1 LSNRHLRISLAAT
14 LVVLSVLAGCASQ
27 PAVPRDRTDI
37 PGYQNSPPGL
47 AGLDTEPFRDRRI
60 LIDPGHGGYFRG
72 AVGDGGLTEAEVNL
86 GVALYLQGM
95 LQWAGAEV
103 RLTRSADVDFLSLAD
118 SSLSSDLAAR
128 VAICDSLRP
137 DIFLSIHHNSTASR
151 DPDLNETQT
160 YYPLGREGADRD
172 LARAIHGQLVRALEI
187 EPAKILPG
195 GFYVLRNSPVPAV
208 LGEPAMI
215 SNPVIEGR
223 LTLARSLELEAS
235 AYFLGLREYFAAGMP
250 RWVTD
255 VPDTV
260 TGATTAVPASWR
272 FDPGG
277 PQAPTLDPTSI
288 SVAADGEPVA
298 YQLSPDGQ
306 SINLEWR
313 AVRSRRELV
322 IKGRNLAG
330 RAAPDR
336 VHLRAVLDP
345 GPWWI
350 KFIAEAGPPPY
361 RGLLTYANESAP
373 LTSFKPLRMWHRD
386 RRRDGIPLPV
396 YPGRRGWL
404 FLESAPT
411 DLTEYELVEQKLSD
425 VTVVWPASVP
435 TILILPSGVA
445 WIHLAAPSGSWPDDS
460 VPGGHWRSRTRWDR
474 SLVGYGDPDWPAVPR
489 RQDTPLWLEADG
501 ARPLFLDATGHT
513 PWQEPGEMPP
523 DTLVWQPL
531 LPALIGKRVAI
542 DPRGGGVDDQ
552 GRGPLGTRGSDL
564 NLQVANRLAAL
575 LRGAGCQ
582 VTLVREGEIWTP
594 DPERVRRAD
603 QFGADLYLA
612 IGRGAPEVRHHHG
625 STFGTPWAA
634 SCAGAIAPLVADTM
648 MAAPTYDYVLRH
660 TACPAI
666 LIQLETPTTATIENR
681 LTDAAWQDVM
691 ARALFRGTVTLL
703 EPAVEFALI
712 PDILRSLGNRALPAD
727 RLDLVRLDG
736 NFVWVPPSGQS
747 VAPAVPSLGAG
758 DPGLPMRRGHHVLEL
773 RAGAHWQ
780 LWTVSRRPGGD
791 WDGRILLENR

>member
-1 LSNRHLRISLAAT
+1 MSNRHLRTSFAAALMALST
-14 LVVLSVLAGCASQ
+14 LVGCASQ
-27 PAVPRDRTDI
+27 PAVPRDRTDV
-37 PGYQNSPPGL
+37 PGYRNPPPGL
-47 AGLDTEPFRDRRI
+47 TGLDTAPFRDRQI

-72 AVGDGGLTEAEVNL
+72 AVGQSGLTEAEVNL

-118 SSLSSDLAAR
+118 SSLTSDLAAR
-128 VAICDSLRP
+128 VAICDSLQP
-137 DIFLSIHHNSTASR
+137 DVFLSIHHNSTASR
-151 DPDLNETQT
+151 DPDINETQT
-160 YYPLGREGADRD
+160 YYPLGREGADLD
-172 LARAIHGQLVRALEI
+172 LARAIHRQLVRALEI

-195 GFYVLRNSPVPAV
+195 GFYVLRHSPVPAV

-255 VPDTV
+255 VPDTM
-260 TGATTAVPASWR
+260 TMKTLTVPASWR
-272 FDPGG
+272 FDSG
-277 PQAPTLDPTSI
+277 APAAPKLDPASLRVT
-288 SVAADGEPVA
+288 ADGEPVA

-306 SINLEWR
+306 SINLDWR
-313 AVRSRRELV
+313 TLSGRRELV

-336 VHLRAVLDP
+336 VHVLVIWP
-345 GPWWI
+345 GPWRI
-350 KFIAEAGPPPY
+350 KFIAEPGPPPY
-361 RGLLTYANESAP
+361 RGLLTYTNESAP
-373 LTSFKPLRMWHRD
+373 LSSFEPLRLWHSDRHRD
-386 RRRDGIPLPV
+386 VIPLPV

-411 DLTEYELVEQKLSD
+411 DLTEYELVEQNLSD
-425 VTVVWPASVP
+425 VSTVWPASGP
-435 TILILPSGVA
+435 TILVLPSGAA
-445 WIHLAAPSGSWPDDS
+445 WIHLATPPEIWPNDP

-474 SLVGYGDPDWPAVPR
+474 SLVGYGDPNWPAVPR

-501 ARPLFLDATGHT
+501 ARPLFLDTTGHT
-513 PWQEPGEMPP
+513 PWQDPGESPP

-552 GRGPLGTRGSDL
+552 GLGPLGIRGSDL
-564 NLQVANRLAAL
+564 NLQVAGRLAAL

-582 VTLVREGEIWTP
+582 VALVREGEIWTP

-603 QFGADLYLA
+603 QFGADFYLA

-634 SCAGAIAPLVADTM
+634 SCAGAIAPLIADTVVTTP
-648 MAAPTYDYVLRH
+648 AYDYVLRH
-660 TACPAI
+660 TACPAV
-666 LIQLETPTTATIENR
+666 LVQLEAPTTADIEAR
-681 LTDAAWQDVM
+681 LTDAARQNAM
-691 ARALFRGTVTLL
+691 ARAIFRGTVTLL
-703 EPAVEFALI
+703 EPTVEFALF
-712 PDILRSLGNRALPAD
+712 PDILQRLGDRALPTD
-727 RLDLVRLDG
+727 RLDLARLDG
-736 NFVWVPPSGQS
+736 NFVWLPPPGQP
-747 VAPAVPSLGAG
+747 AAAAVPSLVAA
-758 DPGLPMRRGHHVLEL
+758 DPGLPLLEGHHVLEL
-773 RAGAHWQ
+773 RAGPHWQ